1 MKLVYICSP
10 YAGDIEN
17 NVKFAKIACR
27 YVVEQGHAPVA
38 VHLLYPLILN
48 DAVPEERKIGIQMGL
63 RVLSSC
69 EELWVCG
76 DKISPGM
83 EQEISEAKRMGMPIR
98 YVGELE
104 IRMVVFPLPESGVFP
119 APSCGMSQPE

>member
-17 NVKFAKIACR
+17 NVEFAKAT
-27 YVVEQGHAPVA
+27 VT
-38 VHLLYPLILN
+38 
-48 DAVPEERKIGIQMGL
+48 EERRSGMRMGL
-63 RVLSSC
+63 RVMSSC

-76 DKISPGM
+76 DKISSGI
-83 EQEISEAKRMGMPIR
+83 EQEISEAKRMGIPIR

-104 IRMVVFPLPESGVFP
+104 IRMAAFPLPESGTFP
-119 APSCGMSQPE
+119 TSSCEIS